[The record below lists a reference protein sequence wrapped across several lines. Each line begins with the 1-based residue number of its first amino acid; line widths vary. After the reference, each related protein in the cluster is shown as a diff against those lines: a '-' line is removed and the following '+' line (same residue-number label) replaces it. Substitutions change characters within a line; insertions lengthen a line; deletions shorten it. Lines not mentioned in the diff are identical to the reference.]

1 MEDRF
6 SRTKLIY
13 GNDAIDSLKD
23 RHVIVFGVGGV
34 GGYVIEALARSGVG
48 ELTIVDND
56 VVSPSN
62 INRQII
68 ALESTIG
75 KVKVDVMKER
85 LLDIN
90 PEIKVHAKQVFFL
103 PENADDFEWSKY
115 DYIVDAIDTTKAK
128 VALVLIADKY
138 NVPIISSMGTGN
150 KTNPMG
156 FVVTDINKT
165 EVDPLA
171 KSIRQQLRKLG
182 IKHLKVVYSKEM
194 PVDSAEEKQKD
205 CKTGKIVPGS
215 SAFVPSAAGLLM
227 ASEVVKDLIK

>member
-75 KVKVDVMKER
+75 KAKVDVMKER

-103 PENADDFEWSKY
+103 SENADEFEWLKY

-182 IKHLKVVYSKEM
+182 VKHLKVVYSKEI

-215 SAFVPSAAGLLM
+215 SAFVPSAAGLLIS
-227 ASEVVKDLIK
+227 SEVVKDLLK

>member
-13 GNDAIDSLKD
+13 GNDVIDSLKD

-56 VVSPSN
+56 VVSLSN

-75 KVKVDVMKER
+75 KAKVDVMKER

-103 PENADDFEWSKY
+103 PENADEFEWSKY

-128 VALVLIADKY
+128 TALVLIADKY
-138 NVPIISSMGTGN
+138 NIPIISSMGTGN

-182 IKHLKVVYSKEM
+182 IKHLKVVYSKEK

-215 SAFVPSAAGLLM
+215 SAFVPSAAGLLI